1 MEDSFADKVSNEI
14 IAAIA
19 ENGSEREEEE
29 QEMDIEDAIKGDGTC
44 GIADNGQGSE
54 GTSGEEEG
62 IAWEEGGE
70 DESSFRE
77 DNEEEDSVS
86 QGTIVAHDFNK
97 VFIEVNEQIDKVFD
111 NIQDLIQ

>member
-44 GIADNGQGSE
+44 GIADNG
-54 GTSGEEEG
+54 
-62 IAWEEGGE
+62 
-70 DESSFRE
+70 
-77 DNEEEDSVS
+77 
-86 QGTIVAHDFNK
+86 
-97 VFIEVNEQIDKVFD
+97 
-111 NIQDLIQ
+111 